1 MWRLSSTFN
10 KSKPAV
16 MQESRFRFGQAN
28 WGQGQPKQQRIPLQT
43 ISNAVP
49 VPPAPEQFYPA
60 PIPPSVP
67 VQEPHEVFMHAEF
80 PIGSPYDAQ
89 DVCEYEHIIYRS
101 MRERETHF
109 PPVVVQQTEVTAR
122 HRAYLINW
130 MCRLHYKAQIATE
143 GFYRAVGIV
152 DRAMTQTVMS
162 PNRLAIIG
170 TAAMLIASKIEDVQ
184 ALSVCDACMIADNMF
199 SPEEL
204 KKMEGQLIN
213 LIGFDTEF
221 PTPLFFLT
229 IFLKLNG
236 RTQEIML
243 LARYICELCM
253 ISPEFIGVKAS
264 AVAAA
269 SLMMTR
275 TLIQIEPWTE
285 QLAAY
290 TQYGFEDLCRYCKVI
305 HQMLLDTS
313 CEETS
318 FIRRKYQSEPFCN
331 VASVPVPKELPLP
344 FPYFE

>member
-1 MWRLSSTFN
+1 M
-10 KSKPAV
+10 
-16 MQESRFRFGQAN
+16 
-28 WGQGQPKQQRIPLQT
+28 

-49 VPPAPEQFYPA
+49 VAPARDEFRPDEFPQALQTQTPR
-60 PIPPSVP
+60 
-67 VQEPHEVFMHAEF
+67 EVFVHAEF

-109 PPVVVQQTEVTAR
+109 PAVAVQQTEVTAR
-122 HRAYLINW
+122 HRAYLVNW
-130 MCRLHYKAQIATE
+130 MCRLHYKAQITTE

-162 PNRLAIIG
+162 PNRLPIIG

-184 ALSVCDACMIADNMF
+184 ALSVGDACMIADNMF
-199 SPEEL
+199 SPDEL

-243 LARYICELCM
+243 LARYLCELCM
-253 ISPEFIGVKAS
+253 TSHEFIGVKAS

-269 SLMMTR
+269 CLMMTR
-275 TLIQIEPWTE
+275 TLIQVEPWTE

-305 HQMLLDTS
+305 HQMLLDTD

-331 VASVPVPKELPLP
+331 VASVPVPAQLPLP
-344 FPYFE
+344 FPYFQ